1 MKLHSNIKLPLFLE
15 VRSRKHIRQ
24 WKNQTSK
31 EKSSNFINIPSEKVQ
46 KSDKFFAMIIDDNI
60 NNLKEYQKL
69 SYNRAL
75 LIDFSDNF
83 KKALDFFLLT
93 LERGKYYDVFL
104 INVAKDRE
112 KEVEEFVQQIR
123 SIETQNKLENVYI
136 FCVIS
141 FRTLKLIEPLVQ
153 AGVNEIFY
161 RVIDDEL
168 LKIIFSKAPRG
179 NLLKIN

>member
-1 MKLHSNIKLPLFLE
+1 ME
-15 VRSRKHIRQ
+15 VRAHKQVRS
-24 WKNQTSK
+24 WKNRTSK
-31 EKSSNFINIPSEKVQ
+31 EKSSNFINIPSEKV
-46 KSDKFFAMIIDDNI
+46 KNSDKFFALIIDDNI

-83 KKALDFFLLT
+83 KKALEFFVLT

-104 INVAKDRE
+104 INVALNRE
-112 KEVEEFVQQIR
+112 SEVEEYVQQIR
-123 SIETQNKLENVYI
+123 SIEKQNKLENVYI

-141 FRTLKLIEPLVQ
+141 FRTHKRIEPLAQ

-161 RVIDDEL
+161 QNIDDEL
-168 LKIIFSKAPRG
+168 LKTIFSKAPRG
-179 NLLKIN
+179 NLLK